1 MLKSYNEEFMGVF
14 FFFFPVLLHLG
25 HQVLGEMEGQLN
37 VYLETVR
44 PVRDED
50 GAEDEN

>member
-1 MLKSYNEEFMGVF
+1 MLR
-14 FFFFPVLLHLG
+14 
-25 HQVLGEMEGQLN
+25 EMEGQLN